1 MTIEVPLE
9 SVANELLRTGHNTV
23 LRFRKKAMVM
33 NAAQYI
39 THKFGA
45 VAALLAA
52 ALTNAKVS
60 SDHQLRIYIAAS
72 DTPEVGRQTRP
83 GEQASVQIMLHNK
96 PVMQFDWD

>member
-23 LRFRKKAMVM
+23 LRFTKKAMAM

-45 VAALLAA
+45 IAALMAA
-52 ALTNAKVS
+52 ALTSADVSNA
-60 SDHQLRIYIAAS
+60 HELRIYIAAC
-72 DTPEVGRQTRP
+72 DTPEAGRQTKP
-83 GEQASVQIMLHNK
+83 GEQANVQIMLHNK
-96 PVMQFDWD
+96 PVMQFEWG